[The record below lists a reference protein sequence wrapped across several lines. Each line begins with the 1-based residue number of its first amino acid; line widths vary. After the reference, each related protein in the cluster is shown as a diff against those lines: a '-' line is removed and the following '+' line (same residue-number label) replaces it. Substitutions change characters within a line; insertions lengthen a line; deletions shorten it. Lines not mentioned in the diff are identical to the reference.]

1 MVGKKIISL
10 TILAIGYLIA
20 AALTLSNEVPTWI
33 ASIIWLVILTITGSM
48 LAHHDH
54 TKQTMKSQSSDQ
66 LKTQI
71 RVERQRMETII
82 NSINDV
88 IMHVSTRGN
97 VKLYNAAALALL
109 DTNQDI
115 NGKNVDDLLHL
126 IDENGDKIMLSE
138 FIRDSK
144 VFRERN
150 DLCHQYTDGQKI
162 NVFLSISPVR
172 GIFDATKAR
181 SSITGFILIMRD
193 ITKQKSL
200 DDERDE
206 FISVVSHELRTPVA
220 ITEGTLSNLEFILAK
235 NNADKTLVDNVKQAH
250 QQVLFLSQMVNDLS
264 TLSRAQRGVNMEPEL
279 IDLKLFIGELYNK
292 YLPEAKTHQL
302 SFDIDSTATGT
313 VSVARMAIEEIM
325 QNLITNAIKYTREG
339 GVVIGIRKV
348 SGEHAV
354 EFFVRDTGIGI
365 SKSDQARVFQR
376 FWRSEDYRTR
386 ETNGTGLGLHVVEQ
400 LAATIHTQIE
410 LKSRLNHGSTF
421 SFKLPLT
428 DQTKTE

>member
-1 MVGKKIISL
+1 M
-10 TILAIGYLIA
+10 LAIGYLIA

-200 DDERDE
+200 EEERDE
-206 FISVVSHELRTPVA
+206 F
-220 ITEGTLSNLEFILAK
+220 
-235 NNADKTLVDNVKQAH
+235 
-250 QQVLFLSQMVNDLS
+250 M
-264 TLSRAQRGVNMEPEL
+264 
-279 IDLKLFIGELYNK
+279 
-292 YLPEAKTHQL
+292 
-302 SFDIDSTATGT
+302 
-313 VSVARMAIEEIM
+313 
-325 QNLITNAIKYTREG
+325 
-339 GVVIGIRKV
+339 
-348 SGEHAV
+348 
-354 EFFVRDTGIGI
+354 
-365 SKSDQARVFQR
+365 
-376 FWRSEDYRTR
+376 
-386 ETNGTGLGLHVVEQ
+386 
-400 LAATIHTQIE
+400 
-410 LKSRLNHGSTF
+410 
-421 SFKLPLT
+421 
-428 DQTKTE
+428 